1 MVGGVTVSHRG
12 GGPTA
17 QSWQVRG
24 RQARQEVQE
33 VAMSSSVKKDSKS
46 ISDTGKNKNKGTD
59 S

>member
-1 MVGGVTVSHRG
+1 MSHRG